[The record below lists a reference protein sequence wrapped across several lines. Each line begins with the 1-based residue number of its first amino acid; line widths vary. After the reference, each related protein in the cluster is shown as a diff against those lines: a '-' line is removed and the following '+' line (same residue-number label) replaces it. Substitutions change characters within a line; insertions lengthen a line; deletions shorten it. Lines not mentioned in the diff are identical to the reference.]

1 MDEFTVHEGHKC
13 ETCGKSFSTGG
24 KLMKHIHTVHMH
36 TNLTHNQ
43 INDTNVQ
50 SSYNPNST
58 EALEKAMAI
67 ENHFRKIFNF
77 CDGLNSRR

>member
-36 TNLTHNQ
+36 TNLTHNPQ
-43 INDTNVQ
+43 
-50 SSYNPNST
+50 
-58 EALEKAMAI
+58 
-67 ENHFRKIFNF
+67 
-77 CDGLNSRR
+77 